1 MCLLSSQCSSR
12 YFVATTMKCGKQLF
26 FVLCKCLIWGPRQA
40 PNLPQVCPVL
50 LMFTHHSLGHL
61 ETHTRFPLPLGIL
74 SLPNNAPLATRNS
87 QGKGTYLEKASQ
99 INKDQTQVLQVSDV
113 YTGDKEAKN
122 QHHPRCDSCQEGVR
136 AAGTLPQKFLKLW
149 QLSEVYG

>member
-1 MCLLSSQCSSR
+1 MCFLSSKCSSR

-26 FVLCKCLIWGPRQA
+26 FFVLCKCLIWGPREA

-50 LMFTHHSLGHL
+50 LMLTHYSLGCP

-99 INKDQTQVLQVSDV
+99 VNKDQTQVLQVSDA
-113 YTGDKEAKN
+113 YTGGKKAKN
-122 QHHPRCDSCQEGVR
+122 QQHPRGDSCQEGVR
-136 AAGTLPQKFLKLW
+136 AAGTLPQKLLKL
-149 QLSEVYG
+149 